1 MMITICIINQKG
13 GCSKTSTAVNLSSIF
28 AEKGFKTLIINMD
41 PQGNAST
48 SLGID
53 NYNSPTIYEVLTRK
67 IGLNQAILE
76 TGVVNLKMI
85 ASNILTAK
93 LEWEI
98 SRIYDCEEMLSNVL
112 KDGNWTES
120 LLEVFVLYKLVIIIF
135 LP

>member
-1 MMITICIINQKG
+1 MITICIINQKG

-93 LEWEI
+93 LE
-98 SRIYDCEEMLSNVL
+98 
-112 KDGNWTES
+112 
-120 LLEVFVLYKLVIIIF
+120 
-135 LP
+135 